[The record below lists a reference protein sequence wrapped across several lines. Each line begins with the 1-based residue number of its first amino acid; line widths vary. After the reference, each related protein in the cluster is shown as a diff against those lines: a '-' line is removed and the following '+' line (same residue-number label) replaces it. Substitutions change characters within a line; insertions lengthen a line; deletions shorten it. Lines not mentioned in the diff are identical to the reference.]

1 MKTAKTMNAMNAMK
15 AIVKLMCAMMLAL
28 LLAGWNAGGAR
39 AIEYEYGD
47 RADEIARIQEAL
59 TELDYY
65 YADITGHYGRKTER
79 AVRLFQRKQRL
90 TQTGVCDKI
99 TIARLYEKA
108 GFEVPVFP
116 QEEKDSLA
124 EWTMSVLRQGD
135 TGSAVRLLQESLTE
149 LDYYDGAITGHYG
162 RLTKEAVRVFQR
174 RNDLSSDG
182 IAGPRTLGQIAELMG
197 GAWQN
202 TEEPID

>member
-1 MKTAKTMNAMNAMK
+1 MHMKKRW
-15 AIVKLMCAMMLAL
+15 I
-28 LLAGWNAGGAR
+28 LLAAAGVLAAAGTGAL
-39 AIEYEYGD
+39 AVEYEYGD
-47 RADEIARIQEAL
+47 RADEVARIQEAL

-65 YADITGHYGRKTER
+65 YADITGHYGKKTER
-79 AVRLFQRKQRL
+79 AVRLFQRRQRL
-90 TQTGVCDKI
+90 TQTGVCDETTI
-99 TIARLYEKA
+99 TRLYEEA

-116 QEEKDSLA
+116 EDEKDDLA
-124 EWTMSVLRQGD
+124 GWTMGVLRQGD

-174 RNDLSSDG
+174 KNDLSSDG
-182 IAGPRTLGQIAELMG
+182 IAGPRTLGEIAALMG
-197 GAWQN
+197 SAGQN